1 MSVWVKVKDKSDDGN
16 YNGAYSR
23 IFSAPNSYYQMWL
36 NWNNDGQ
43 NDREIYA
50 RSGGHGFEIS
60 SNNTIT
66 ENTWK
71 HVVYTF
77 TSDTLKMYVDGTK
90 VRTQYKSWSWNNGI
104 SNDGTLYIGSSSP
117 NNNTFLG
124 DLDNIRLYDRALTS
138 DEITD
143 LYSVESRELVSSKI
157 KVAAGQTSSSIYLS
171 AVDDETYEGDESVK
185 LSIASVDNGQKSTSS
200 TSVELTIEDNDGIPE
215 VKILLIKILLEK
227 VKSLRRQQ
235 LPELLLGLLKIP
247 SK

>member
-1 MSVWVKVKDKSDDGN
+1 MSLTNDKNGKENSAYSFNGNNSYIEVPWSGDVKIEEDITMSVWVKVKDKSDDGN

-23 IFSAPNSYYQMWL
+23 IISAPNSYYQMWL

-143 LYSVESRELVSSKI
+143 LYSESLENLFLVK
-157 KVAAGQTSSSIYLS
+157 
-171 AVDDETYEGDESVK
+171 
-185 LSIASVDNGQKSTSS
+185 
-200 TSVELTIEDNDGIPE
+200 
-215 VKILLIKILLEK
+215 
-227 VKSLRRQQ
+227 
-235 LPELLLGLLKIP
+235 
-247 SK
+247 